1 MIRDILSLEAIMAA
15 HPSCPSRKTEPLRTK
30 AQVREVLQQLLPTG
44 NCSVEAVAEHFSID
58 RRSLLRR
65 LRSDGATYSD
75 LLKQVRNELL
85 ERYIEN
91 TDLSLTEIAGL
102 LGFSSISA
110 LSRWKGRQPRQ
121 SAAESVSATSET
133 FWMEDD
139 MYFDIIHIPKPPRK
153 SRK

>member
-1 MIRDILSLEAIMAA
+1 MAA
-15 HPSCPSRKTEPLRTK
+15 HPSCPSRKTKPLSTK
-30 AQVREVLQQLLPTG
+30 AQVREVLQKLLPTG
-44 NCSVEAVAEHFSID
+44 NCSVEAVAEHFSVD

-65 LRSDGATYSD
+65 LRSEGATYSD

-121 SAAESVSATSET
+121 SAAERVSATSET